1 MTKPKDID
9 EYIAGF
15 PKDTQ
20 KILEQIR
27 VTIKKSAP
35 DAEETISYAIPTFTL
50 KGHYLVYFAGYKN
63 HISLYPAPRGN
74 KEFKKELSV
83 YKGGKGTVQFPL
95 DKPMPLKLITK
106 IVKFRVKENSE
117 KDKKKLDKE
126 PKKPSR
132 QSKGNFAAGPHEN
145 VSR

>member
-1 MTKPKDID
+1 MKTIKPKDID

-15 PKDTQ
+15 PKETQ

-27 VTIKKSAP
+27 ATIKKAAP
-35 DAEETISYAIPTFTL
+35 GAEETISYAIPAFTL
-50 KGHYLVYFAGYKN
+50 KGRYLVYFAGYKN

-74 KEFKKELSV
+74 EAFKKELSV

-106 IVKFRVKENSE
+106 IVKFRIKKNLEEAE
-117 KDKKKLDKE
+117 KK
-126 PKKPSR
+126 
-132 QSKGNFAAGPHEN
+132 
-145 VSR
+145 

>member
-1 MTKPKDID
+1 MKTTKPNNID

-27 VTIKKSAP
+27 ATIKKAAP
-35 DAEETISYAIPTFTL
+35 EAEERISYAIPAFTL

-74 KEFKKELSV
+74 EAFKKELSD

-95 DKPMPLKLITK
+95 DNPMPLKLITK
-106 IVKFRVKENSE
+106 IVKSRIKENLE
-117 KDKKKLDKE
+117 KAEKNNKK
-126 PKKPSR
+126 
-132 QSKGNFAAGPHEN
+132 
-145 VSR
+145 